1 MTTFS
6 DSAERMAEQVRQYA
20 DNSEPADGYCEKH
33 QMGHIKVIRGEPWS
47 GCPKCWSEE
56 TAAKAEI
63 EGQNRHEEEQRRK
76 RMYYLNKLSIM
87 DEELEQATFDN
98 FKTDTARQRE
108 VLAWARSMARY
119 YYEGGRGNVIMTGEA
134 GRGKSHLAYS
144 IIKALSET
152 QGSLAIIVNVVD
164 LLDEIKSDFNQKQF
178 WLNKLVEVDYLVL
191 DDLGAEKI
199 SDWSKEIIYSIL
211 NKRTR
216 TIITTNLT
224 AGELVDSYGKRIA
237 SRLLKGCPKEHIM
250 DFAGLDD
257 ERVKLWT

>member
-6 DSAERMAEQVRQYA
+6 DSAERIAKQL
-20 DNSEPADGYCEKH
+20 EPITMNREWVDGYCDKH
-33 QMGHIKVIRGEPWS
+33 QKRYMKVISNGWV
-47 GCPKCWSEE
+47 GCPTCYTEQLHKDNEIVVQQR
-56 TAAKAEI
+56 AEKI
-63 EGQNRHEEEQRRK
+63 ERQKQLGRFYE
-76 RMYYLNKLSIM
+76 LSIM
-87 DEELEQATFDN
+87 DEELEQASFDN

-108 VLAWARSMARY
+108 VLKWAKSMARY
-119 YYEGGRGNVIMTGEA
+119 YYEGGRGNVIMTGDA

-144 IIKALSET
+144 MIKALMDT
-152 QGSLAIIVNVVD
+152 QREARAAIVNVVD
-164 LLDEIKSDFNQKQF
+164 LLDEIKSDFEQKQF
-178 WLNKLVEVDYLVL
+178 WMKSLAKLDYLVL
-191 DDLGAEKI
+191 DDLGAEKV
-199 SDWSKEIIYSIL
+199 SDWSKEVIYSIL

-257 ERVKLWT
+257 ERMKLWT

>member
-20 DNSEPADGYCEKH
+20 DNSKPADGYCEKH
-33 QMGHIKVIRGEPWS
+33 QMAHIKVIRGEPWS

-63 EGQNRHEEEQRRK
+63 EGQNRHEEEQRQK

-98 FKTDTARQRE
+98 FKTDTDRQRE

>member
-33 QMGHIKVIRGEPWS
+33 QMAHIKVIRGEPWS

-63 EGQNRHEEEQRRK
+63 EGQNRHEEEQRQK

-119 YYEGGRGNVIMTGEA
+119 YYEGGRGNVIMTGDA

-152 QGSLAIIVNVVD
+152 QGLLAIIVNVVD

-216 TIITTNLT
+216 TIITTNLSSKEL
-224 AGELVDSYGKRIA
+224 AGSYGKRIA

>member
-1 MTTFS
+1 
-6 DSAERMAEQVRQYA
+6 
-20 DNSEPADGYCEKH
+20 
-33 QMGHIKVIRGEPWS
+33 
-47 GCPKCWSEE
+47 
-56 TAAKAEI
+56 
-63 EGQNRHEEEQRRK
+63 
-76 RMYYLNKLSIM
+76 MYYLNKLSIM
-87 DEELEQATFDN
+87 DEELEQASFDN

-108 VLAWARSMARY
+108 VLKWAKSMARY

>member
-33 QMGHIKVIRGEPWS
+33 QMAHIKVIRGEPWS

-63 EGQNRHEEEQRRK
+63 EGQNRHEEEQRQK

-98 FKTDTARQRE
+98 FKTDTDRQRE